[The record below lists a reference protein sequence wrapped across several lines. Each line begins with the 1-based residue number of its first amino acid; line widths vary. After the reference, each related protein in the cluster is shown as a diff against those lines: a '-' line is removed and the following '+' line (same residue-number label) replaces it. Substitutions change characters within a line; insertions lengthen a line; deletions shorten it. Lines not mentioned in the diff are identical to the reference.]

1 MIIVPDASVLLK
13 LVLQET
19 SDPDHDDAIRFIR
32 AYQNERFDVVL
43 PTLWRYEIGNVLGLK
58 VSATAKE
65 SMAALLAFHFPEE
78 PLDHDYGMAV
88 LDFMR
93 EIKGITFYG
102 AAYHVLALRTGG
114 TMLTADVR
122 YVKKASGKRH
132 VMLLSDWTA

>member
-1 MIIVPDASVLLK
+1 MTIVPDASVLLK

-58 VSATAKE
+58 ASATAKE
-65 SMAALLAFHFPEE
+65 SMGVLLVFHFPEV
-78 PLDHDYGMAV
+78 PLDHDYCMVV

-93 EIKGITFYG
+93 EINGI
-102 AAYHVLALRTGG
+102 LALRTGG
-114 TMLTADVR
+114 TLLTADRR

-132 VMLLSDWTA
+132 VTLLSDWSV

>member
-1 MIIVPDASVLLK
+1 MTIVPDASVLLK
-13 LVLQET
+13 LVLQEA

-32 AYQNERFDVVL
+32 EYQKERFDVVL

-58 VSATAKE
+58 ASATAKE
-65 SMAALLAFHFPEE
+65 SMEVLLAFHFPEA
-78 PLDHDYGMAV
+78 LFDHDYCMMV

-93 EIKGITFYG
+93 EINGITFYD

-114 TMLTADVR
+114 TLLTADSR

-132 VMLLSDWTA
+132 VTLLSDWSV